1 MGGVGWGACA
11 AGVVRSGWGGPPLSL
26 RDISPPA
33 GGEMGS
39 GLCRAFLAG
48 GWSGRFSAVGVGRW
62 VRAWVDRLDSCLRR
76 NDGGGRG

>member
-1 MGGVGWGACA
+1 MVGGA
-11 AGVVRSGWGGPPLSL
+11 PLCHFVT
-26 RDISPPA
+26 SPPPE